1 MFNDNMVHEEFKANK
16 EIFKI
21 KENIYNQS
29 YLTMEDYF
37 NRFNRYTTEG
47 AKDYYKKNKKVSVL
61 DILINPIYKFLK
73 MYIFRLGFLDGIEGF
88 VIASTSSM
96 YSMIKYFKLREMYKN
111 GSYLQKNNNIKN

>member
-1 MFNDNMVHEEFKANK
+1 MVHEEFKANK

-21 KENIYNQS
+21 KENIYHHS

-111 GSYLQKNNNIKN
+111 GSYLQKNNNSKNG